1 MKAELC
7 RGIIAI
13 LLETRRHIPV
23 ARIAERMR
31 VSTKTIYNYLTN
43 PEFNRQIRPCLL
55 EKKQKQGIRLV
66 GTEEQ
71 LNAARKKFAD
81 AEERMAGRQDIL
93 SMTDGAYILNI
104 LFTSPTPYT
113 SRMFAEALYRS
124 KSSIGGDLD
133 DVQKWLSRYQVI
145 LLKKENVGVWIEGDE
160 RKIRAAYRDYSAGAR
175 FCGED
180 PEALYNKTLAG
191 AHDERLVNLFGK
203 NPVDKTMQILS
214 LAEIVLNG
222 KFTENDFYDLLV
234 KINIWICRIRIG
246 KLVGG
251 KNPALKDI
259 HEFLAAQVIK
269 LHSEDLFQIKVPE
282 NELYELTG
290 YLLAARRRKNNAAR
304 EAELS
309 VNEQLTLKFV
319 NSIAQC
325 LQINLAA
332 DEVLIKNLILH
343 LKPAIR
349 RIKYGAKSENP
360 LLSKIRYEYTNIY
373 LAVLTSI
380 EELENCEKI
389 AFDANEIGYICLH
402 IAAAINRR
410 EKGSYINTC
419 LVCDGG
425 VTISNYLESVI
436 QKELKELNI
445 TNVCASDDFKYT
457 KADRFDLILDATQM
471 IKNEDAKRIPI
482 HEFFEP
488 EDSARIRR
496 WILGRHMLEFNG
508 MKDALKEQVLYLND
522 DLKSKEEVL
531 LKYGT
536 YLYERGYVLEGYA
549 KSMAERE
556 KRASTAM
563 GRYVAVP
570 HGAKDLVVSSAL
582 IIVNLKHTILWDEFK
597 VDLIFVLAVNF
608 SKVNQNQAFFKRLYD
623 IIKDERLI
631 AKIKKSADIAE
642 IEQLFFEED
651 LRRPLNNG

>member
-1 MKAELC
+1 MNAELC

-13 LLETRRHIPV
+13 LLEAQQHIPV
-23 ARIAERMR
+23 AQIAEPLQ
-31 VSTKTIYNYLTN
+31 VSTKTIHNYLMS
-43 PEFNRQIRPCLL
+43 PELNRQIRPCVL
-55 EKKQKQGIRLV
+55 EKKQKQGIKLL
-66 GTEEQ
+66 GTKEE
-71 LNAARKKFAD
+71 LNIVRKRFAVAEENAAAQ
-81 AEERMAGRQDIL
+81 QDVL
-93 SMTDGAYILNI
+93 SMAEGAYILKI
-104 LFTSPTPYT
+104 LFTSPAPYT
-113 SRMFAEALYRS
+113 SQLFAEELYRS
-124 KSSIGGDLD
+124 KSSIGSDLENVKD
-133 DVQKWLSRYQVI
+133 WLICYQVN

-160 RKIRAAYRDYSAGAR
+160 RKIRTAYRDYGGNVR
-175 FCGED
+175 FRGEVA
-180 PEALYNKTLAG
+180 EGLCNGKLAG
-191 AHDERLVNLFGK
+191 AHYGRLVQLFGK
-203 NPVDKTMQILS
+203 NPVDKTIQILL

-222 KFTENDFYDLLV
+222 KFTENDFYDLLM

-246 KLVGG
+246 RIVGS

-259 HEFLAAQVIK
+259 HEFLAGQVIK
-269 LHSEDLFQIKVPE
+269 LHSEEMFRIKIPE

-290 YLLAARRRKNNAAR
+290 YLLAARRQKNTAGK
-304 EAELS
+304 EAEIP

-332 DEVLIKNLILH
+332 DEVLLKNLILH

-349 RIKYGAKSENP
+349 RIKYGAKTENP

-410 EKGSYINTC
+410 EKGNYINTC

-425 VTISNYLESVI
+425 ITISSYLESVI

-445 TNVCASDDFKYT
+445 TKVCVSEEFEYT
-457 KADRFDLILDATQM
+457 EADRFDLILDATQM
-471 IKNEDAKRIPI
+471 IQNEDAKLIPI

-488 EDSARIRR
+488 EDSSRIRH
-496 WILGRHMLEFNG
+496 WILGKHMLDFSEI
-508 MKDALKEQVLYLND
+508 KDSLKEPVLYFND

-536 YLYERGYVLEGYA
+536 YLYEKGYVLEGYA
-549 KSMAERE
+549 ESMVERE

-570 HGAKDLVVSSAL
+570 HGAKDLVVSSVL
-582 IIVNLKHTILWDEFK
+582 IIVNLKNTILWDEFK

-608 SKVNQNQAFFKRLYD
+608 SKVNKNQTFFKRLYD
-623 IIKDERLI
+623 IIKDEQLI
-631 AKIKKSADIAE
+631 SKVKKSANITE
-642 IEQLFFEED
+642 IKQLFFEEK
-651 LRRPLNNG
+651 LR